1 MPMMTSSED
10 CAGGNGIAAAE
21 CLPLR
26 RLRIGCVGYLNSRP
40 LIEPYDGPV
49 ILDHPSVL
57 AAALVRGELDVALV
71 PVFEA
76 LRHADFPIADG
87 VSISSFG
94 PVWSVFVAHRG
105 PVSAIREISLDPASL
120 TSVNLCKVMFA
131 EWGES
136 VPAYLPES
144 VGGGQP
150 PSAERGQLLIGNQ
163 AIDFRERYGSEF
175 NYLDLGEEWK
185 RRTGLPFVFAVWL
198 MRPEMPHPDRVAQA
212 FRAIACRGKATI
224 PQIVARHKEYPE
236 EFSTR
241 YLTEYI
247 RFNLGSEE
255 KQAMGMFRELL
266 CKHRLLTLSNKRPL
280 QFV

>member
-1 MPMMTSSED
+1 MPMSARSED
-10 CAGGNGIAAAE
+10 IAEGNGVGAVDWHS
-21 CLPLR
+21 LYG
-26 RLRIGCVGYLNSRP
+26 LRIGCVRYLNSRP

-105 PVSAIREISLDPASL
+105 PIAAIREISLDPASL
-120 TSVNLCKVMFA
+120 TSVNLCKVIFA

-136 VPAYLPES
+136 VPAYLPEP
-144 VGGGQP
+144 VGGGES
-150 PSAERGQLLIGNQ
+150 PSAERGKLLIGNQ
-163 AIDFRERYGSEF
+163 AIDFREQYGSEF

-185 RRTGLPFVFAVWL
+185 RSTGLPFVFAVWL
-198 MRPEMPHPDRVAQA
+198 MRPETEHPERVAQA

-224 PQIVARHKEYPE
+224 PQIVARHREYPQ
-236 EFSTR
+236 EFAAH

-247 RFNLGSEE
+247 RFGLGSEE

-266 CKHRLLTLSNKRPL
+266 CKHGLLTSEKRLLKFL
-280 QFV
+280 